1 MCLLPGQ
8 SAQRWALFTGLMDLF
23 CFRES
28 ILCIQYN
35 IRAFMKVKQW
45 PWMKLYFKIKP
56 LLISVGT
63 EEELAMMKEEFETAK
78 EELAKSETRRNELE
92 EKMVTLVQE
101 KKDLQ
106 LQVQTV
112 CNLNNFWLFILHH
125 FCLSV
130 QERAERKFCYFMFQP
145 LNKQVISASVNAN
158 V

>member
-1 MCLLPGQ
+1 
-8 SAQRWALFTGLMDLF
+8 MDPF
-23 CFRES
+23 GFRES

-45 PWMKLYFKIKP
+45 PWMKLYFKFKP
-56 LLISVGT
+56 LLKSVGT
-63 EEELAMMKEEFETAK
+63 EKELTMMKEEFERTK
-78 EELAKSETRRNELE
+78 DELAKSEARRSKLE
-92 EKMVTLVQE
+92 GKMVALVQE

-112 CNLNNFWLFILHH
+112 RNLNHFWLFRLHQ

-130 QERAERKFCYFMFQP
+130 QERAERKFCYFMYQP
-145 LNKQVISASVNAN
+145 LNKPVISASVSAN